1 MFLLSLLLVGCY
13 RYATVERM
21 PAAEIPDRVYEIY
34 RHSLT
39 VGVYAVV
46 LDIPSDGKRIFMR
59 HTDRTERLGMGRPGP
74 YVDEFERRVKGFG
87 SVIRIL
93 DLDGIERGYLMVSH
107 ELGYLI
113 ERYRDDI
120 MISIVDPYSDEQFGP
135 QLQDRMRKRRIWLR

>member
-1 MFLLSLLLVGCY
+1 M
-13 RYATVERM
+13 
-21 PAAEIPDRVYEIY
+21 
-34 RHSLT
+34 
-39 VGVYAVV
+39 YAVV